1 MYSDILIVGAGVM
14 GCALARELGRYEAT
28 VTVLERGHDVAEG
41 ASKANSGIVHAGF
54 DAAPGSLKAKLNVE
68 GAKMM
73 PALCAQLG
81 VPYRQNGALVVAYS
95 QRERRT
101 LEALLERGR
110 QNGVSG
116 LEMLEREALLALELN
131 ANPEAVCALHAPT
144 SGIVSPY
151 ELTYALADHAAV
163 CGAAF
168 RFNAPVERIERAG
181 GLWRAIVG
189 GEVYRCGVLIL
200 CAGADGVRLREFAG
214 GRGMRLIPRRGQY
227 VLLDRPDKLPFE
239 RTMFMCPTERGKGAL
254 VAPTVHGN
262 VLLGPSAEDISDAE
276 DTATTAAGLEGVL
289 EACRKTWPG
298 LSVRSAVT
306 NFSGVRAHEEHGD
319 FVIGRLA
326 ENAYEAAG
334 IESPGLSAAPAAA
347 RMLAGQIAREQG
359 LSLRARVP
367 MAPARE
373 KPFSEM
379 TDEERGEAVRRDPLH
394 GRIVCRCEMVT
405 EAEIR
410 AAIRRPVGATSVDG
424 VKRRTR
430 AGMGRCQGGF
440 CSPRVMEILAQE
452 WGVPMTEVTKS
463 GSGSRLLT
471 GTIREAM
478 KRIGEE
484 EEKR

>member
-1 MYSDILIVGAGVM
+1 MYSDILIVGAGVT

-28 VTVLERGHDVAEG
+28 ITVLERGHDVAEG

-68 GAKMM
+68 GARLM

-95 QRERRT
+95 PQERQT
-101 LEALLERGR
+101 LEALMEQGI
-110 QNGVSG
+110 QNGVCG
-116 LEMLEREALLALELN
+116 LEILGRDALLALEPN

-151 ELTYALADHAAV
+151 ELTYALADHAAL
-163 CGAAF
+163 CGAVF

-181 GLWRAIVG
+181 GLWHAVAG
-189 GEVYRCGVLIL
+189 GTVYDCAVLVL
-200 CAGADGVRLREFAG
+200 CAGADGARLRAFAG
-214 GRGMRLIPRRGQY
+214 AQGLRLIPRRGQY
-227 VLLDRPDKLPFE
+227 MLLDHMDRLPFT
-239 RTMFMCPTERGKGAL
+239 RTMFMCPTKMGKGVL
-254 VAPTVHGN
+254 VAPTLHGN
-262 VLLGPSAEDISDAE
+262 VLLGPSAEEIPDAE
-276 DTATTAAGLEGVL
+276 DTATTAAGLDGVL

-298 LSVRSAVT
+298 LSVRGAVT

-319 FVIGRLA
+319 FVVGRLA

-334 IESPGLSAAPAAA
+334 IESPGLSAAPALA

-367 MAPARE
+367 QALTRE
-373 KPFSEM
+373 KPFNEM
-379 TDEERGEAVRRDPLH
+379 TDEEREEAVRREPMN
-394 GRIVCRCEMVT
+394 GRIVCRCEVVT

-440 CSPRVMEILAQE
+440 CSPRVMEILSQE
-452 WGVPMTEVTKS
+452 LGIPMTEVTKS
-463 GSGSRLLT
+463 GAGSRLLT
-471 GTIREAM
+471 GTIREALRRTEG
-478 KRIGEE
+478 KGEGA
-484 EEKR
+484 